1 MLSKNQLKL
10 INSLKIKKFRD
21 QHKLFL
27 AEGIKVVEELI
38 ESKFRVHQL
47 FCTSDYIN
55 RFSIDKIQII
65 SDKELKN
72 ISEFSTPNKILGV
85 FEITDQNQIKT
96 EGLTLVLDEINDPGN
111 LGTII
116 RLCDWFDVEQLICS
130 ANTVNCYNQ
139 KVVQASMGS
148 LSRVS
153 IIYCDLKEYLKNET
167 RPIYGAV
174 LDGENVYKSALQ
186 NNAVLV
192 MGNEANGISNEIQK
206 LISIPITI
214 PQFGKTKKTESLN
227 VAMASAIL
235 LSEFKQ

>member
-1 MLSKNQLKL
+1 MRLKFDGWVFNPRLSYAIELAF
-10 INSLKIKKFRD
+10 SRRD
-21 QHKLFL
+21 IRPLP
-27 AEGIKVVEELI
+27 G
-38 ESKFRVHQL
+38 SP
-47 FCTSDYIN
+47 
-55 RFSIDKIQII
+55 
-65 SDKELKN
+65 
-72 ISEFSTPNKILGV
+72 PNK
-85 FEITDQNQIKT
+85 
-96 EGLTLVLDEINDPGN
+96 INDPGN

-130 ANTVNCYNQ
+130 ANTVNCYNR

-174 LDGENVYKSALQ
+174 LNGKNVYKSALQ

-192 MGNEANGISNEIQK
+192 MGNEANGISDEIQK
-206 LISIPITI
+206 LISLPITI
-214 PQFGKTKKTESLN
+214 PQFGKIKKTESLN